1 MPFARISLMQGK
13 SDDYL
18 KAVSDSLYQAMI
30 ETFNVPQNDLFQV
43 IHQHRP
49 NEFIFDRHYL
59 GGPRSDDF
67 FIFAITIG
75 KPRDTATKKA
85 FYERLVEKL
94 AVSPGVRPED
104 VMIIIS
110 TSSRDE
116 WSFSNGGMQMLD
128 VA

>member
-67 FIFAITIG
+67 
-75 KPRDTATKKA
+75 
-85 FYERLVEKL
+85 
-94 AVSPGVRPED
+94 
-104 VMIIIS
+104 IS

-116 WSFSNGGMQMLD
+116 WSFSNGGMQMLE